1 MQVATRG
8 RMGPEMIIK
17 AADMI
22 RSYAPSSSTTGFG
35 FRARQTP
42 KMLAGIDLFVGR
54 CIEGGQ

>member
-1 MQVATRG
+1 
-8 RMGPEMIIK
+8 MIIK

-22 RSYAPSSSTTGFG
+22 RDYAPSSSTTGFG